1 MKTIREN
8 VALLCAALM
17 LSSSASVAQTVDPK
31 MPTANGPTL
40 AQQNRPQQGAGALP
54 LEPVFKNDFD
64 RKSYWF
70 TKNYRERGFQ
80 PIYMGNS
87 SRLESLLRAGKIYL
101 SLQDAIALALE
112 NNLDIELQRY
122 GPQLAEYDLLRAEA
136 GGVIR
141 GVQTQVT
148 QGPSSAVNLVTGG
161 FGAVS
166 GGTGG
171 GNIGGI
177 GAGGNTGTVFQVTG
191 SAIPNL
197 DPVFT
202 TSFSQAKNSN
212 PQTNSFVTGL
222 TTLVLENTSY
232 NMGLSKQFLS
242 GTGVDFRY
250 QSNNVDSNSPNNDLN
265 PFTRSNAQLQITQR
279 LLQGFGIAV
288 NNRNIRV
295 AKNNLK
301 VSDLVF
307 KQQVITTVGAIINLY
322 WDLVSFNED
331 LKVKQKA
338 LETAQKLYED
348 NQKQVEIGTLAP
360 IEIVRAEAEV
370 ARTQQDLTI
379 SETQLLQQEA
389 IIKNA
394 LSRTGIASASV
405 ADARIIPTDQIRVPS
420 VENINLQEL
429 TEAALANRPEL
440 AQTAINIQNTK
451 IGLAGA
457 KSQLL
462 PSLDVF
468 ASATNN
474 GLAGQINDAPINRPR
489 FVDPFFVGNYGT
501 AFAQILRRNFPD
513 YNVGFQLNVP
523 LRNRAA
529 QADIANDT
537 LRLRQQ
543 ELQEQRQL
551 NNIRLEVTNAVIALQ
566 QARARHQAAVKSRQ
580 LQEQTLEAEQKKYA
594 LGSSTIFLVIQ
605 AQRDLAQAQAAEVT
619 ALANYSRAKNGL
631 DQSTGMV
638 LEVNQVSLEEALR
651 GSVARGPSPIPDQ
664 P

>member
-1 MKTIREN
+1 MKTIRES
-8 VALLCAALM
+8 VALLGVALTLGNSLSIAQETAKQSAAE
-17 LSSSASVAQTVDPK
+17 AAQMEAPRI
-31 MPTANGPTL
+31 
-40 AQQNRPQQGAGALP
+40 RPEKGAGSAPKEAEL
-54 LEPVFKNDFD
+54 KNSFE
-64 RKSYWF
+64 KNTYWL
-70 TKNYRERGFQ
+70 TKNYRQKRFD
-80 PIYMGNS
+80 PAYLGNS
-87 SRLESLLRAGKIYL
+87 GRLDSLLRAGKIYL

-122 GPQLAEYDLLRAEA
+122 GPQLAEYDYLRAQA

-141 GVQTQVT
+141 GVQTQV
-148 QGPSSAVNLVTGG
+148 QAGPSSAVNLVTGG
-161 FGAVS
+161 FG
-166 GGTGG
+166 GG
-171 GNIGGI
+171 GGGANTT
-177 GAGGNTGTVFQVTG
+177 GAGSGGNTGTVFQVTG
-191 SAIPNL
+191 AAIPNL

-202 TSFSQAKNSN
+202 SSLSHGKSSN

-222 TTLVLENTSY
+222 TALVVDSTSFNT
-232 NMGLSKQFLS
+232 GISKQWLT
-242 GTGVDFRY
+242 GTGVNLTY
-250 QSNNVDSNSPNNDLN
+250 QSNNINSNSPNNDLN
-265 PFTRSNAQLQITQR
+265 PFTRSNANIQITQR
-279 LLQGFGIAV
+279 LLQGFGVAV

-295 AKNNLK
+295 AKNNMK

-307 KQQVITTVGAIINLY
+307 KQQVITTVGSIINLY

-331 LKVKQKA
+331 LAVKRKA

-348 NQKQVEIGTLAP
+348 NKKQVEIGTLAP
-360 IEIVRAEAEV
+360 IEIIRAEAEV
-370 ARTQQDLTI
+370 ARTQQDLTV

-394 LSRTGIASASV
+394 LSRTGIASPAV
-405 ADARIIPTDQIRVPS
+405 ADARIVPTDQIRIPQ
-420 VENINLQEL
+420 VEAINLREL
-429 TEAALANRPEL
+429 TDTALAKRPEIE
-440 AQTAINIQNTK
+440 QTAINIKNTK

-462 PSLDVF
+462 PSLDLF

-474 GLAGQINDAPINRPR
+474 GLAGSINTAPINRPR
-489 FVDPFFVGNYGT
+489 QVDPFFVGGYFG
-501 AFAQILRRNFPD
+501 AFEQILRRNFPD
-513 YNVGFQLNVP
+513 YNIGFQLSVP
-523 LRNRAA
+523 IRNRAA

-551 NNIRLEVTNAVIALQ
+551 NNIRLEVTNSVIALQ
-566 QARARHQAAVKSRQ
+566 QARARHEAAVKSRR

-631 DQSTGMV
+631 DQSTGQL
-638 LEVNQVSLEEALR
+638 LEVNQVSLEEAML
-651 GSVARGPSPIPDQ
+651 GVVKRGPSALPNP
-664 P
+664 